1 VEHNPSQEFY
11 KMKKTL
17 LAIALASS
25 LTSVGALAADK
36 APEPDFSISGNF
48 GLTNDY
54 RYRGVS
60 QSKKSLAASG
70 GFDLAHKNGFYVGNW
85 NSSISWLN
93 GTSSSGLE
101 SDVYAGYRTEL
112 MGLSI
117 DIGDLYY
124 YYPGVKSGENSGVS
138 PNTNEVYVSLGYG
151 PVSFKTSYST
161 TNLFGNSNSDGSL
174 YYDLTVAHS
183 LSDKVSAK
191 VHVGYTN
198 IKGTVADEGYDYL
211 VGVSY
216 DLGDG
221 YSVGISYVNTSGDYK
236 TFNAASGSGASGLI
250 SLTKTF

>member
-1 VEHNPSQEFY
+1 
-11 KMKKTL
+11 MKKTL
-17 LAIALASS
+17 LAVALASS
-25 LTSVGALAADK
+25 LTSFGAVAADK

-60 QSKKSLAASG
+60 QSKKGVAASG
-70 GFDLAHKNGFYVGNW
+70 GFDLAHKGGFYVGNW

-101 SDVYAGYRTEL
+101 SDVYFGYRTEV
-112 MGLSI
+112 MGISV

-138 PNTNEVYVSLGYG
+138 PNTNEVYVGLGYG

-161 TNLFGNSNSDGSL
+161 TNLFGNANSDGSV
-174 YYDLTVAHS
+174 YYDVTIAHPIS
-183 LSDKVSAK
+183 EKIGAK
-191 VHVGYTN
+191 VHAGYTN
-198 IKGTVADEGYDYL
+198 IKGREDDEGYDYL
-211 VGVSY
+211 IGITY
-216 DLGDG
+216 DLGNAF
-221 YSVGISYVNTSGDYK
+221 SLGISYVNTSGDYK
-236 TFNAASGSGASGLI
+236 TFNAASGSGASGLV